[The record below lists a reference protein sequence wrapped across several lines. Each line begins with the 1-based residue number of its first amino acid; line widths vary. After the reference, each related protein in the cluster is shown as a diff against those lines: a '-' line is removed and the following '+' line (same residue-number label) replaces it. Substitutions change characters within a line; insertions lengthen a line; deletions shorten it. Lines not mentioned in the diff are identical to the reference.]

1 MCTHMQQ
8 WKAVKVFYNLC
19 AFEIAMNAF
28 CALNFVN
35 TLTAEVFITST
46 RGHPSRWHFTAPQ
59 LTPVAAR

>member
-1 MCTHMQQ
+1 ME
-8 WKAVKVFYNLC
+8 L
-19 AFEIAMNAF
+19 
-28 CALNFVN
+28 N